1 MLCTTSTPSGYAV
14 FSQDSKRIHGA
25 NTAHDARSANSRI
38 EVMGA
43 WVGTTADVAMGEVSE
58 IGEVLFSNKRPTTG
72 TTSVTGSLSDAV

>member
-1 MLCTTSTPSGYAV
+1 M

-43 WVGTTADVAMGEVSE
+43 WVGTTADVAIGDVSE
-58 IGEVLFSNKRPTTG
+58 TDAASPKARGSVDEVLFSNTQPTTG
-72 TTSVTGSLSDAV
+72 AISVTGSLSDAV